1 MYWNIRYKLICSV
14 ITDKTNGKWKIDMIL
29 ISLQQV
35 VSFYTT
41 WSCWSSTSKTG
52 EDKDLYRSRWLY
64 MYVNLPKPSFPYF
77 YTNLF
82 ETWCV
87 AYNCLVYV

>member
-1 MYWNIRYKLICSV
+1 MRYKLICSV

-41 WSCWSSTSKTG
+41 WSCWSSTSETG
-52 EDKDLYRSRWLY
+52 EYKNLYGIALDDCKCMSICP
-64 MYVNLPKPSFPYF
+64 NLVFHTFIRIYLK
-77 YTNLF
+77 LG
-82 ETWCV
+82 V
-87 AYNCLVYV
+87 

>member
-1 MYWNIRYKLICSV
+1 MLYKLICSV

-41 WSCWSSTSKTG
+41 WSCWSSTSETG
-52 EDKDLYRSRWLY
+52 EDKNLYRSR
-64 MYVNLPKPSFPYF
+64 
-77 YTNLF
+77 
-82 ETWCV
+82 
-87 AYNCLVYV
+87 